1 MPLNSESKYPSRR
14 TYVLKVRS
22 DANRNALA
30 GRVENVVTGRQHE
43 FASGHELI
51 DSIARDIEAS
61 GVETPADANGGRS
74 P

>member
-1 MPLNSESKYPSRR
+1 MPLNSKSKYPSRR

-30 GRVENVVTGRQHE
+30 GRVENVVTKRQIQ

-51 DSIARDIEAS
+51 DSIASDLEAGDGEDS
-61 GVETPADANGGRS
+61 VDVNGK
-74 P
+74 

>member
-1 MPLNSESKYPSRR
+1 MPLNRESKYPSRR

-43 FASGHELI
+43 FTSGPELI
-51 DSIARDIEAS
+51 DSLASDLEATGGDASVDAS
-61 GVETPADANGGRS
+61 GE
-74 P
+74 